1 MVSHN
6 QNHFIVISFPAQGHL
21 NPTLQFAKRLMRTGA
36 HVTYFTTLLAH
47 KRMLESSSNPNTSNI
62 HGLTYAPFSDGY
74 DDGFKGG
81 LEEAEHFL
89 SEMERRG
96 SRALRELIQSAHDDG
111 GSGSV
116 TCIIYAIL
124 VPWVAEVARD
134 LQIPSFL
141 LWIQPAM
148 VFDIY
153 YYYYNGYKDVIS
165 NNNNDPLYPINLP
178 NLPLLTCKDIPSF
191 FLSTNLYSW
200 ALSLFEKQF
209 EIFDQGESKP
219 IKVLVNTFDE
229 LELDALRAVDVNKIN
244 LIGIGPLIPSAFLDG
259 QDLSDKSFGGDLVT
273 VTTTDDEYKDW
284 LNSKEEAS
292 VIYVSFGSVSVLEHQ
307 QMEEIFRGLT
317 ECGFPYLWVCREQDG
332 TEAAKEEE
340 ESVLSRIKREGSE
353 QGKIVPWCSQVE
365 VLSHSSI
372 GCFITHC
379 GWNSTLESLVGGV
392 PLIGFP
398 QWTDQGTNAKLI
410 EDVWRVGV
418 RMRVNEETKIVDREE
433 VSRCVKM
440 VMGNEEMKRNAKMW
454 KELAKEAV
462 REGGSSDRN
471 LRGFVEEIGGLE
483 GTKE

>member
-36 HVTYFTTLLAH
+36 RVTYNTTLSAH
-47 KRMLESSSNPNTSNI
+47 KRMLESSSSNSNTSNI

-81 LEEAEHFL
+81 LEEVDPFL
-89 SEMERRG
+89 SEFERRG
-96 SRALRELIQSAHDDG
+96 SQALRELIQSAHDDG
-111 GSGSV
+111 GSRSV

-124 VPWVAEVARD
+124 VPWVAEVAHD

-165 NNNNDPLYPINLP
+165 NNNNDPSYPINLP
-178 NLPLLTCKDIPSF
+178 NLPLLTCKDIPAF
-191 FLSTNLYSW
+191 FLPTNLYTW

-209 EIFDQGESKP
+209 EVFDQGESKP
-219 IKVLVNTFDE
+219 IKVL
-229 LELDALRAVDVNKIN
+229 AVDVNKIN

-273 VTTTDDEYKDW
+273 VTTTDEYKDW
-284 LNSKEEAS
+284 LDSKEEAS

-317 ECGFPYLWVCREQDG
+317 ECGFPYLWVCREKESKLG
-332 TEAAKEEE
+332 MEAAKEE

-353 QGKIVPWCSQVE
+353 QGKIVSWCSQVE

-410 EDVWRVGV
+410 EDVWKVGV

-440 VMGNEEMKRNAKMW
+440 VMGNEEMKKNAKKL

-483 GTKE
+483 GT

>member
-21 NPTLQFAKRLMRTGA
+21 NPTLQFAKRLLRNGA
-36 HVTYFTTLLAH
+36 RVTYFTTLSSH
-47 KRMLESSSNPNTSNI
+47 KRMLESSSNTSNI
-62 HGLTYAPFSDGY
+62 DGLTYAPFSDGY
-74 DDGFKGG
+74 DDGYKGG
-81 LEEAEHFL
+81 LDDANHFL
-89 SEMERRG
+89 SEIARCG
-96 SRALRELIQSAHDDG
+96 SQALRELIQSAHDG

-134 LQIPSFL
+134 LQVPSFL
-141 LWIQPAM
+141 LWIQPAT

-153 YYYYNGYKDVIS
+153 YYYYNGYKDVLS
-165 NNNNDPLYPINLP
+165 NNNNDPSYPINLP
-178 NLPLLTCKDIPSF
+178 NLPVLSCKDIPTF
-191 FLSTNLYSW
+191 FLPTNLYPW
-200 ALSLFEKQF
+200 ALSLFENQF
-209 EIFDQGESKP
+209 KVFEEESKP
-219 IKVLVNTFDE
+219 VKILVNTFDE
-229 LELDALRAVDVNKIN
+229 LELDALKAVDVNKIN

-273 VTTTDDEYKDW
+273 AGTTDEYKDW
-284 LNSKEEAS
+284 LDSREEAS

-317 ECGFPYLWVCREQDG
+317 ECGFPFLWVCREKESKQEG
-332 TEAAKEEE
+332 REAEKEE
-340 ESVLSRIKREGSE
+340 ESVLSRIKTEGSE
-353 QGKIVPWCSQVE
+353 QGKIVSWCSQVE

-410 EDVWRVGV
+410 EDVWKVGV

-433 VSRCVKM
+433 VSRRVKM
-440 VMGNEEMKRNAKMW
+440 VMRNEEMKINANKW
-454 KELAKEAV
+454 KELARNAAK
-462 REGGSSDRN
+462 EGGSSDRN
-471 LRGFVEEIGGLE
+471 LRGFVEEIGGLLE
-483 GTKE
+483 GSKE